1 MTFEIVMVVMAFLVV
16 AIWIAG
22 VHNWRNME
30 IRERIARIEKG
41 LEVPPI
47 EAAGAPNYLLRGLQW
62 TLASIALTIVM
73 LTAHAELREK
83 HLVHDERVVDGKLV
97 SIPLRFEER
106 PAIPRAATQLG
117 LIPGAIGIAYLIY
130 YWTQRKR
137 QPPTT

>member
-1 MTFEIVMVVMAFLVV
+1 MSFEIVMGIMAFLVV

-41 LEVPPI
+41 LDVPPI
-47 EAAGAPNYLLRGLQW
+47 ASAGSPNYLLRGLQW
-62 TLASIALTIVM
+62 TLSSIALTIV
-73 LTAHAELREK
+73 LFAAHSELKEN

-106 PAIPRAATQLG
+106 PAIPRVATQIG
-117 LIPGAIGIAYLIY
+117 LIPGAIGVAYLIY

-137 QPPTT
+137 PPTI